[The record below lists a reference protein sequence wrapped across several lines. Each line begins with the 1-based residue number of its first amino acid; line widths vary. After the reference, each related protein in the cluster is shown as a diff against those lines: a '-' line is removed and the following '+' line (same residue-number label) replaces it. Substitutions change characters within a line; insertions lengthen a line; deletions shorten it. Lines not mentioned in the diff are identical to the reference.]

1 MVQFYKLNI
10 CSENK
15 ICQVSAVDPGG
26 IISLLLFV
34 FIISLVCSFG
44 LFLGGEGLYV
54 CGFSYIAQAGLL
66 TQSSCLSSAR
76 IINVYRTPLFG
87 LNSQQRIQ
95 HPFGEWFKVQ

>member
-44 LFLGGEGLYV
+44 LFGGGGALRVWVFLY
-54 CGFSYIAQAGLL
+54 SP
-66 TQSSCLSSAR
+66 SW
-76 IINVYRTPLFG
+76 P
-87 LNSQQRIQ
+87 LNSILLPQQC
-95 HPFGEWFKVQ
+95 